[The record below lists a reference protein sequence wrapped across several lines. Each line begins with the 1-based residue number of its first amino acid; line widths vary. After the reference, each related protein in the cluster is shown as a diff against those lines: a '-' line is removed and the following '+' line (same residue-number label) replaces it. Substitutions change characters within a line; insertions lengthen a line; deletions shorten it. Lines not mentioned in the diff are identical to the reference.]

1 MGQLPD
7 ADARLTRAR
16 SSWFLRGVEVR
27 TMTMGT
33 IRWTTAAALLVASVA
48 GAELDPERN
57 HLACYPV
64 KGKAIKRSV
73 TLDNAFGSEET
84 AALKP
89 VQVCVPT
96 AKTATPAGTD
106 PITVGVPAF
115 TCYRFKVKGK
125 RPKQTVTLTD
135 QFGTTTFSVTRPNL
149 LCAPAVEPGATT
161 TTSSTAAPATTSTAA
176 PSTTLASTSST
187 SSTVTS
193 TSSTVAPATSSTVAV
208 TTTSD
213 ASTTSTSS
221 TGIPTT
227 TVADTT
233 TTTADTTTSLPDTT
247 TSSTDTTTTTMD
259 TTTTLPTC
267 TLAAGDPQLACTG
280 VCPLGFS
287 CLYTGAGGNPCECSP
302 DASACGNQSA
312 GQCGSGLCPGGL
324 QACFSGGGGCACL
337 DIG

>member
-1 MGQLPD
+1 
-7 ADARLTRAR
+7 
-16 SSWFLRGVEVR
+16 
-27 TMTMGT
+27 MGT
-33 IRWTTAAALLVASVA
+33 IRWTTAAVLLIASVA
-48 GAELDPERN
+48 GAQLDPERN

-84 AALKP
+84 ASLKP

-135 QFGTTTFSVTRPNL
+135 QFGTTTFAVTRPNL

-176 PSTTLASTSST
+176 PSTTLASTTST

-193 TSSTVAPATSSTVAV
+193 TSSTVAPATSSTGAV
-208 TTTSD
+208 TTT
-213 ASTTSTSS
+213 TTSTSS
-221 TGIPTT
+221 TGIPVTTSTADVSTT

-233 TTTADTTTSLPDTT
+233 TTADTTTSVPDTTTSVPDTT
-247 TSSTDTTTTTMD
+247 TSSTDTTTTTVD

-280 VCPLGFS
+280 VCPPGFS
-287 CLYTGAGGNPCECSP
+287 CLYTGAEGNPCECSA

-324 QACFSGGGGCACL
+324 QACFSGVDGCACL

>member
-1 MGQLPD
+1 M
-7 ADARLTRAR
+7 
-16 SSWFLRGVEVR
+16 
-27 TMTMGT
+27 MTMGT

-48 GAELDPERN
+48 GAQLDPERN

-73 TLDNAFGSEET
+73 TLDNALGSEET
-84 AALKP
+84 ASLKP

-176 PSTTLASTSST
+176 PSTTLASTTST

-213 ASTTSTSS
+213 VSTTSTSS
-221 TGIPTT
+221 TGVPTT
-227 TVADTT
+227 TVTDTT

-247 TSSTDTTTTTMD
+247 TSSTDTTTTTVD
-259 TTTTLPTC
+259 TTTTLPAC

-280 VCPLGFS
+280 VCPQGFS
-287 CLYTGAGGNPCECSP
+287 CLYTGTEGNPCECSP

>member
-1 MGQLPD
+1 MCARGARRYPAGERQRAP
-7 ADARLTRAR
+7 ASTDARLTRAR
-16 SSWFLRGVEVR
+16 SSWFLRSVEMR
-27 TMTMGT
+27 T
-33 IRWTTAAALLVASVA
+33 IRWTAAALPLVVSIA

-84 AALKP
+84 ASLKP

-96 AKTATPAGTD
+96 TKTATPAGTD

-149 LCAPAVEPGATT
+149 LCAPAVEPGGAT
-161 TTSSTAAPATTSTAA
+161 TTSSTAAPATTSTAV
-176 PSTTLASTSST
+176 PSTTLAST
-187 SSTVTS
+187 TS
-193 TSSTVAPATSSTVAV
+193 TSSTVAPATSSTGAV
-208 TTTSD
+208 TTT
-213 ASTTSTSS
+213 TTSTSS
-221 TGIPTT
+221 TGIPVTTSTADVSTT
-227 TVADTT
+227 TV
-233 TTTADTTTSLPDTT
+233 ADTTTSLPDTT
-247 TSSTDTTTTTMD
+247 TSSTDTTTTTVD

-280 VCPLGFS
+280 VCPQGFS
-287 CLYTGAGGNPCECSP
+287 CLYTGAEGNPCECSP

-324 QACFSGGGGCACL
+324 QACFSGIDGCACL